1 MLHYNIIMGFIYI
14 VVNKLKIPPAVI
26 MGVYRR
32 STPQWPMPVPLWIGS
47 DTQKYRHYTLSGS

>member
-26 MGVYRR
+26 MGVY
-32 STPQWPMPVPLWIGS
+32 VA
-47 DTQKYRHYTLSGS
+47 